1 MYEAILNPISNRADW
16 IETIE
21 LIDDE
26 TGETLTDLTGLSASV
41 ELRSRDPYCRRLGG
55 TSDDGR
61 IVFIDGGIIQWH
73 FTALEMRSLDPG
85 LYQLGF
91 TITREDVTEQELIA
105 ALPIVDGVVR

>member
-26 TGETLTDLTGLSASV
+26 TGEVLTDLSGLSASV
-41 ELRSRDPYCRRLGG
+41 EIRSRQPYCRRLGG
-55 TSDDGR
+55 TSNDGR
-61 IVFIDGGIIQWH
+61 IIFTDGGVIQWH
-73 FTALEMRSLDPG
+73 FTVEEMRSLEPG

-105 ALPIVDGVVR
+105 ALPIIDGVVR